1 MSVSSS
7 GRQANS
13 DSGLTGLAI
22 SAEGRFVA
30 FVAKATNLVKGD
42 INNAL
47 DVFVRTR

>member
-1 MSVSSS
+1 VSSS

-22 SAEGRFVA
+22 SADGQFVA
-30 FVAKATNLVKGD
+30 FVSDATNLVEGD
-42 INNAL
+42 TNNAL